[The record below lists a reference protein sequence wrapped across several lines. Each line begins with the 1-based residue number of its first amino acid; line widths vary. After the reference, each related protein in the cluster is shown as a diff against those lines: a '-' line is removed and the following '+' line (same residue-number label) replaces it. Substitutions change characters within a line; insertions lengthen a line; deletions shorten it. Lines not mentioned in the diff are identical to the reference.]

1 MNPFE
6 KRYHELGHT
15 LAPAALKQCI
25 RVNTL
30 ATTPAALQQ
39 RLEAKGVQLKKIP
52 FAENG
57 FWIEKSHFAI
67 GASIEYLRGL
77 LTPQEAAAQFPVHV
91 LDPKPGERVLDM
103 AAAPGVKTSQIA
115 AQMKNKGE
123 LVVIEKNN
131 LRVPAL
137 KSNLERLGV
146 TNAIVFNTDSAKL
159 VEWGL
164 AFDRVLLDAPCMGNY
179 TQRDW
184 LQKHDLFELQR
195 NTKTQQ
201 ELIRAA
207 ILMTKQNGTIVYAT
221 CSLEPEENEQII
233 DWALKQFPVKCV
245 STGLSIGVPGIVNP
259 LGKHLHKDIT
269 HCRRI
274 WPGQT
279 EGFFI
284 ARLVKQ

>member
-6 KRYHELGHT
+6 ERYHKLGHT
-15 LAPAALKQCI
+15 LAPVSLKQCI

-30 ATTPAALQQ
+30 VTTPDALKQ
-39 RLEAKGVQLKKIP
+39 RLEAKGVQLTKIQ

-57 FWIEKSHFAI
+57 FWIDKSHFAI
-67 GASIEYLRGL
+67 GASIEYLRGM
-77 LTPQEAAAQFPVHV
+77 LTPQEAAAQLPVAV
-91 LDPKPGERVLDM
+91 LAPKPDERVLDM

-115 AQMKNKGE
+115 ACMKNKGE
-123 LVVIEKNN
+123 LVAIEKNN

-146 TNAIVFNTDSAKL
+146 TNVIAFNTDASKL
-159 VEWGL
+159 IEWGL
-164 AFDRVLLDAPCMGNY
+164 SFDKVLLDAPCMGNY

-207 ILMTKQNGTIVYAT
+207 ILMTKPGGTIVYST
-221 CSLEPEENEQII
+221 CSLEPEEDEYII
-233 DWALKQFPVKCV
+233 DWALRQFPVRCV
-245 STGLSIGVPGIVNP
+245 STGLSVGVPGLTNP
-259 LGKHLHKDIT
+259 LGRRLHKDIG

-284 ARLVKQ
+284 AKLVKQ